1 MTEKTAFTDDE
12 WKALSEAPLWVTT
25 AVVAVGEH
33 GPISMVK
40 EAAASAR
47 AITQPTVHGP
57 ADQLI
62 AELGKDAQGHEARH
76 DTKVHGA
83 KSMAEIADTAIVG
96 LAPAAAALAKLTPE
110 EATEVRAWLNSIAAA
125 VAGAAKT
132 VKPEE
137 RAVLDRIS
145 RALGTPTA

>member
-1 MTEKTAFTDDE
+1 MTDKTAFTDDE
-12 WKALSEAPLWVTT
+12 WKALSEAPLWITT

-33 GPISMVK
+33 GPISLVK

-47 AITQPTVHGP
+47 AITEPTVHGP

-62 AELGKDAQGHEARH
+62 AELAEDAKGHEARH

-83 KSMAEIADTAIVG
+83 KSMTEIADTAIAG
-96 LAPAAAALAKLTPE
+96 LAPAAAALGKLTPE
-110 EATEVRAWLNSIAAA
+110 EASEVRAWLISIATA

-137 RAVLDRIS
+137 QAVLDRIT
-145 RALGTPTA
+145 ATLGAPTA